1 MIAVLR
7 PVPSQVITAEY
18 VGAAANDI
26 LGCQFGCQFGCRIE
40 ELRIVVV
47 PQN

>member
-26 LGCQFGCQFGCRIE
+26 LGCQLGCRIE